1 MRGDGFNRQVF
12 RAYQPLSVGV
22 DSETAEDVND
32 TYELCGRGSCSV
44 RDAVLVSDLS
54 C

>member
-1 MRGDGFNRQVF
+1 MRGDGFIRQVS

-22 DSETAEDVND
+22 CSETAEDINN
-32 TYELCGRGSCSV
+32 GRGSCSV
-44 RDAVLVSDLS
+44 RDAVLVPDLS